1 MKNSGVGVG
10 VLCLTRILA
19 AQPFP
24 SPQQPI
30 FQSCGRWIFLDALKN
45 FLTRPA
51 PTFRRFRGR
60 ILLTRLQG
68 QIARNYFGGTRE
80 PSAHSGR
87 DYQRGLARLI
97 CPVPTVFRQ
106 DPRARLTIGATISA
120 VTVREG

>member
-1 MKNSGVGVG
+1 MKNSGVDVG
-10 VLCLTRILA
+10 VLWLTRIPA
-19 AQPFP
+19 VQRFP
-24 SPQQPI
+24 SLQQPI
-30 FQSCGRWIFLDALKN
+30 FQSCGRRTSLRCVEELP
-45 FLTRPA
+45 RPA
-51 PTFRRFRGR
+51 LTFRRFRGR